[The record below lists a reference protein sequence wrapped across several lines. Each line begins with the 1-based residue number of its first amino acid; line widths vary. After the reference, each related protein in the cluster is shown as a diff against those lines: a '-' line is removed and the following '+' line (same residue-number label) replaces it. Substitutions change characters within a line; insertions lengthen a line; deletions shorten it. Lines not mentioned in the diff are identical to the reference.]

1 MKFDLVQRT
10 AIIKKLQDY
19 GIVLLDND
27 STWDNFQIVDEEYFF
42 EKLEEAEEGI
52 NLITEKDILVD
63 KQEDIVLPELVKR
76 FYKELLE
83 VVE

>member
-27 STWDNFQIVDEEYFF
+27 STWDNFQIVEAEYFF
-42 EKLEEAEEGI
+42 EKLEEALNE
-52 NLITEKDILVD
+52 
-63 KQEDIVLPELVKR
+63 IV
-76 FYKELLE
+76 E

>member
-42 EKLEEAEEGI
+42 EKLEEALNELEEVI
-52 NLITEKDILVD
+52 K
-63 KQEDIVLPELVKR
+63 
-76 FYKELLE
+76 
-83 VVE
+83 